1 MDNNGR
7 MDGKRRKSAVGVDVL
22 ITSPAIP
29 TDLKCITYVNIEM
42 NICKSNFVG
51 DAWQFLTQ
59 HSSHC
64 VEFLLRMEKDSTN
77 LVINKSGTKLC
88 S

>member
-7 MDGKRRKSAVGVDVL
+7 MDGKRKKSAVGVDVL

-42 NICKSNFVG
+42 NICKSNF
-51 DAWQFLTQ
+51 
-59 HSSHC
+59 
-64 VEFLLRMEKDSTN
+64 N
-77 LVINKSGTKLC
+77 
-88 S
+88 